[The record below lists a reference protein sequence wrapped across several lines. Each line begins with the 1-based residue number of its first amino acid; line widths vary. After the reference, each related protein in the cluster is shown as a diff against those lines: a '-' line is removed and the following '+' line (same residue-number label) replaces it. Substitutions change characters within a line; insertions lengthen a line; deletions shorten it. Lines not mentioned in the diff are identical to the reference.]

1 VASPEHYVLS
11 MLTMMSPTLRHLC
24 HAAALAAAL
33 PGSHL
38 VLRWRDGTERDVGG
52 HPCCDVLTPL
62 WRDAVLQC
70 AATASLLPHELLF
83 GVPGAPAV
91 ELRAGAGQEDV
102 GGGVYRCDGVDL
114 FATSLAPHQV
124 LDAVTTCA
132 APGHARIGVRRDELA
147 GVTLVAVH
155 HLVGPPPG
163 DARLAWSLAMACA
176 VGEVSL
182 TV

>member
-1 VASPEHYVLS
+1 
-11 MLTMMSPTLRHLC
+11 MMSPTLRHLC
-24 HAAALAAAL
+24 QAAALACAL

-83 GVPGAPAV
+83 GVPGAPSV
-91 ELRAGAGQEDV
+91 ELHPGPGQEDL
-102 GGGVYRCDGVDL
+102 GGGVYRCDGVDV
-114 FATSLAPHQV
+114 FATTLAAPEVH
-124 LDAVTTCA
+124 LAVTSCG

-147 GVTLVAVH
+147 GVSLVAVQ

-163 DARLAWSLAMACA
+163 DARLAWSLVMACA